1 MRILQ
6 TACTVHLCFVF
17 TLCFVCRNKLSEFGF
32 FHWMFLSFDQWRAGT
47 LLAVHAAHRRAGI
60 NLLERLLQICFS
72 QHLPCLLNNYFG

>member
-32 FHWMFLSFDQWRAGT
+32 FHWMFCPSISGVPAPCWLSMQRTAGWDKPSRKT
-47 LLAVHAAHRRAGI
+47 VTDLLFTTSSV
-60 NLLERLLQICFS
+60 FVD
-72 QHLPCLLNNYFG
+72 

>member
-32 FHWMFLSFDQWRAGT
+32 FSLDVLSFDQWRAGT

-72 QHLPCLLNNYFG
+72 QHLPCLFINYFG